1 LVLPIHRDGTF
12 QQDGVFFYDT
22 VKLYYMLNGKRS
34 SNSGAVVS
42 FTNGLYN
49 LQPRHV
55 SINSTLTNWSDSMAL
70 RRMQYIMDEPKRLR
84 KLMASATLKE
94 VTVRA
99 KVKSALQV
107 LDEKYATGLFSG
119 GDSYGFDLMDDP
131 RANSA
136 LDIFTSLQGQ
146 VAGLQ
151 INMSGGTPSLT
162 WRGSTPD
169 LYVDE
174 SPAQPD
180 MIQSLPITDV
190 AYIKVFRPPFFGSVG
205 GGSGGA
211 IAIYTKR
218 GNDGKK
224 NYNANTPGL
233 DNTILGG
240 YTRFKQFFN
249 PDYEKSTDAFGD
261 DVRSTL
267 YWNQFVLT
275 NKKSPQV
282 KLNFFINDISKEL
295 KVIIEG
301 FNADG
306 KLTHIEK
313 VLE

>member
-1 LVLPIHRDGTF
+1 
-12 QQDGVFFYDT
+12 
-22 VKLYYMLNGKRS
+22 M
-34 SNSGAVVS
+34 
-42 FTNGLYN
+42 
-49 LQPRHV
+49 
-55 SINSTLTNWSDSMAL
+55 
-70 RRMQYIMDEPKRLR
+70 
-84 KLMASATLKE
+84 
-94 VTVRA
+94 
-99 KVKSALQV
+99 
-107 LDEKYATGLFSG
+107 
-119 GDSYGFDLMDDP
+119 
-131 RANSA
+131 
-136 LDIFTSLQGQ
+136 
-146 VAGLQ
+146 
-151 INMSGGTPSLT
+151 
-162 WRGSTPD
+162 
-169 LYVDE
+169 
-174 SPAQPD
+174 
-180 MIQSLPITDV
+180 
-190 AYIKVFRPPFFGSVG
+190 G

-224 NYNANTPGL
+224 NNNANTPGL

-267 YWNQFVLT
+267 YWNPFVLT

-282 KLNFFINDISKEL
+282 KLDFFNNDISKKL